1 MQKLLCDSE
10 ALRERAFCFI
20 IIYYPAITDH

>member
-10 ALRERAFCFI
+10 ALRERAFCCI
-20 IIYYPAITDH
+20 IIYNTAITDH